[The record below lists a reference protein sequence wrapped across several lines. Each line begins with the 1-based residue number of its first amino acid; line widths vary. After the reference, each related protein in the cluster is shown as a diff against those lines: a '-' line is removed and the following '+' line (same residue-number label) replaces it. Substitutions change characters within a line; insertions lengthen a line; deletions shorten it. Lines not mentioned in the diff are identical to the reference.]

1 MLRLLPL
8 TRFLHFRPPL
18 LQARKL
24 KKALAQNAAQA
35 NQMKAVAACASLQRC
50 TRLTSGL
57 TCPRPSTPPLTT
69 TLKTS
74 LAQPVFSSLQPQVR
88 GIRAANAW
96 KRDDQRLVLAR
107 KRAKA
112 GRRGNQDTGHV
123 QCRQRTKKARS
134 SHQPPKR
141 SVRRWRIWSS
151 QRALLWRQPCKG
163 CQQRLRS
170 WSLMARRRNAVS
182 RRGWRRAQGQWG
194 HRRARMG

>member
-1 MLRLLPL
+1 MAEASRIGLETASFPIFPPITRWHVTCLSPLSVRSYGMLRLLPL

-141 SVRRWRIWSS
+141 SVRRWRI
-151 QRALLWRQPCKG
+151 
-163 CQQRLRS
+163 
-170 WSLMARRRNAVS
+170 
-182 RRGWRRAQGQWG
+182 
-194 HRRARMG
+194 